1 MLYKYYMLHRPVG
14 IGAQPMNGFVDFEN
28 YEQKT
33 FIGEIGREAWGSVLY
48 NRKLTDAEVK
58 NYEMMRGEEK

>member
-28 YEQKT
+28 YENRT
-33 FIGEIGREAWGSVLY
+33 FIGAIGREAWGEVRY
-48 NRKLTDAEVK
+48 NRELLEEEVK
-58 NYEMMRGEEK
+58 TYEMMEEKK